1 MIHTLTIG
9 HLDPAAIGERRI
21 VVNRPLDMS
30 VVARLLREFGEI
42 DTAGRPTIS
51 GRPVEIH
58 DGYLVC
64 PWLMTRPVPGV
75 AEFALRLQEETGC
88 VLADMT
94 RCDVIDRERLL
105 AESRWE
111 RGPGSG
117 GDTSSGSRGR

>member
-1 MIHTLTIG
+1 MG
-9 HLDPAAIGERRI
+9 I
-21 VVNRPLDMS
+21 VT
-30 VVARLLREFGEI
+30 RLLREYGEA
-42 DTAGRPTIS
+42 DAAGRPTIS

-94 RCDVIDRERLL
+94 RCAVIDRERLL

-111 RGPGSG
+111 RGPVPG
-117 GDTSSGSRGR
+117 GGGETSRGSRGR